1 VGRAMSHGLKFGR
14 RKRETPEQAV
24 RGKAIAVAA
33 AKLRQR
39 HAKTEE
45 LLRAAVTAATGGAR
59 VLIVSNKK
67 TAASTHAALN
77 RMNVGAR
84 DGDVWR
90 IGAGTIEVRT

>member
-1 VGRAMSHGLKFGR
+1 MSHGLKFGR

-67 TAASTHAALN
+67 TASRTHAALKLI
-77 RMNVGAR
+77 GAGTR
-84 DGDVWR
+84 HGDVWR
-90 IGAGTIEVRT
+90 VGAGTIEVRS